1 MARRHL
7 AGVTRG
13 AGERSYS
20 PEEDPVVAWIV
31 ALIALIALITE
42 RNGVKRGWGREY
54 GGGGESE

>member
-31 ALIALIALITE
+31 ALIALIALITLITE
-42 RNGVKRGWGREY
+42 RNGVKR
-54 GGGGESE
+54 